1 MATHAFEA
9 KRPQKTLILITVFV
23 YRDLGGIPQGFLT
36 DLSLGPLRR
45 AAGLVEDTIG
55 APSRDEVIQV
65 RCISDQSV
73 GKAYA

>member
-9 KRPQKTLILITVFV
+9 SRPRKPLTFITVLF
-23 YRDLGGIPQGFLT
+23 YRVLGRTLQGFLT